1 MHSTNVSFKHLML
14 HTQFKFIVK
23 KEFVATYGIVADV
36 VTSGLSAN
44 TLKVAQ
50 HPSIFSIL
58 NTLEHTTP
66 SSPQVTFSLV
76 VGIVHGVPFPQHV
89 YNMIG
94 RVLKKKLV
102 AVFPKNPLS
111 HVSRHA
117 SSHVAFC

>member
-1 MHSTNVSFKHLML
+1 ML

-23 KEFVATYGIVADV
+23 KEFVVTYGIVADV
-36 VTSGLSAN
+36 AGSGLSAS

-58 NTLEHTTP
+58 NTFEHTTP
-66 SSPQVTFSLV
+66 ESPQVTSSLV
-76 VGIVHGVPFPQHV
+76 VGMLHGVPLPQHV

-94 RVLKKKLV
+94 RVLNMKLV

-111 HVSRHA
+111 HVSKHE
-117 SSHVAFC
+117 SPQTAFC